1 MSAEKAQIA
10 EQKPVDNGT
19 PHKHNYP
26 RTRNITGNTMST
38 YRNGRLL
45 SVKKT
50 KQPTPFK
57 HSTKKEHIKARESAQ
72 AINANKP
79 RACRD
84 LSQKYSDAK
93 QK

>member
-10 EQKPVDNGT
+10 EQKPVEKET
-19 PHKHNYP
+19 PCKQYP
-26 RTRNITGNTMST
+26 RTRNVTGDKMST
-38 YRNGRLL
+38 FRNGKLL

-72 AINANKP
+72 AINANKI
-79 RACRD
+79 RK
-84 LSQKYSDAK
+84 SGF
-93 QK
+93 